1 MFYLKFLH
9 DMVSQKSQINFSET
23 AIISKKYIY
32 WTLKKNLPNLT
43 VCENLP
49 NSSCHLESKNQFSF
63 KYCIN
68 IHCHQRWL
76 LCTFLAQTLCTFKNI
91 SLKCK
96 SLRNLPVPGSK
107 FVKFLMS
114 ILYWQD
120 NSFSN
125 FASFFIV
132 MTHNST
138 GNFKL
143 IHFLLWII
151 VSHQGLN
158 FEIFECSGK
167 HLSNS
172 SCHCWKH
179 KSVFV
184 QI

>member
-1 MFYLKFLH
+1 MWKSTKFL
-9 DMVSQKSQINFSET
+9 MSFGKQKPVFFQILHQYSLPSKMTPLYFFSSN
-23 AIISKKYIY
+23 IMYFQK
-32 WTLKKNLPNLT
+32 
-43 VCENLP
+43 
-49 NSSCHLESKNQFSF
+49 HLIKVQIFE
-63 KYCIN
+63 
-68 IHCHQRWL
+68 
-76 LCTFLAQTLCTFKNI
+76 
-91 SLKCK
+91 K
-96 SLRNLPVPGSK
+96 SSK